1 MNSKYTCDKCNYLTN
16 VKQNY
21 DKHLLSK
28 KHNIKASINEE
39 QTDHPIQYLCV
50 NCNKRYKYRSGL
62 WNHKKKCSCI
72 SLIVNPVNDKKINAV
87 KELRDEIKKQNENIE
102 SLKNIIIDLV
112 KNQPIPLNITNNNNN
127 NFNINIFLKKCNNA
141 INFTDFIN
149 SIKIELNDIQYIGD
163 IGYIKGISKIINE
176 RLKIHSIYE
185 RPIHC
190 INDNV
195 NKVIHI
201 KDEDTWKNEKDDVK
215 SVIDKNIYT
224 LDKKINNKILVF
236 QNKTGNQFIKECNE
250 LKMHGGLHKENT
262 EEQNEIT
269 NEIIEQVKIPNI
281 Y

>member
-16 VKQNY
+16 IKQNY

-28 KHNIKASINEE
+28 KHNIKVSVIEKHTN
-39 QTDHPIQYLCV
+39 HPSQHSCI
-50 NCNKRYKYRSGL
+50 NCNKQYKYRSGL
-62 WNHKKKCSCI
+62 WNHKKKCLHNSVI
-72 SLIVNPVNDKKINAV
+72 INSVNDKNPNPV

-102 SLKNIIIDLV
+102 SLKNIIIDLI
-112 KNQPIPLNITNNNNN
+112 KNQPIPQNITNNN

-163 IGYIKGISKIINE
+163 IGYIKGISKIIKD
-176 RLKIHSIYE
+176 RLKTHSIYE

-190 INDNV
+190 INDDV
-195 NKVIHI
+195 NRVIHI
-201 KDEDTWKNEKDDVK
+201 KDEDTWKNETDDVK

-236 QNKTGNQFIKECNE
+236 QNKTGNQFIKECSE
-250 LKMHGGLHKENT
+250 LKIHGGLHKENT
-262 EEQNEIT
+262 EEQTEIT